1 MGLAVVSDDG
11 GAAWEA
17 ELSTSYEVFYREACP
32 VIIRHLLR
40 VHPDRGLIE
49 DAVHEAFIVALRKW
63 AQVREYDVPMA
74 WVRKVARRHLNTVI
88 EQRGNRIEV
97 DLEEAHEQLR
107 VEPSTDLEVEELIIQ
122 ALQRLPLRQREVM
135 ALVFDQYTDREIAL
149 ELDLQVSTVQ
159 QYKSKAHSTL
169 REMGLDDGSRSDR
182 GEKS

>member
-1 MGLAVVSDDG
+1 M
-11 GAAWEA
+11 
-17 ELSTSYEVFYREACP
+17 
-32 VIIRHLLR
+32 
-40 VHPDRGLIE
+40 
-49 DAVHEAFIVALRKW
+49 
-63 AQVREYDVPMA
+63 
-74 WVRKVARRHLNTVI
+74 
-88 EQRGNRIEV
+88 

-135 ALVFDQYTDREIAL
+135 ALVFFDQYTDREIAL

-182 GEKS
+182 GEKKS